1 MGNINELHM
10 QQLFIRRDA
19 RSVLPAVGAA
29 AKAPPGHVFIDQV
42 DGTWFINEGTLDKAL
57 YTNPL
62 VNRYDLVEKFQK
74 RPALNAVIALDEN
87 SNAAAHAAAQ
97 IANKDFEVL
106 GTNMTTAL
114 VTFADGG
121 GITLTT
127 AGADDDQG
135 ILLAHL
141 DTNQTS
147 WASTKWNTA
156 DECIFETVI
165 ETGAS
170 IASYQ
175 IWAGLKLTNTGTIA
189 TDNDQCFFTF
199 NVENT
204 TSATQFVCVTS
215 RSGTDTETASGV
227 TVAAATSYHLKIVI
241 DSARVPRFYINGV
254 LAVTAAA
261 LTDDV
266 DLKPYIG
273 VQALTGAAKAVIVRG
288 LRCSKTLND

>member
-10 QQLFIRRDA
+10 QQLFIRRAA
-19 RSVLPAVGAA
+19 RSVLPAVGDA
-29 AKAPPGHVFIDQV
+29 AKAPPGHLFIDEV
-42 DGTWFINEGTLDKAL
+42 TGTHFVNEGTLDKAL
-57 YTNPL
+57 YTHPL
-62 VNRYDLVEKFQK
+62 ANRYDLVEKFQK

-106 GTNMTTAL
+106 

-147 WASTKWNTA
+147 WAAAKWNTA
-156 DECIFETVI
+156 DEVIFETTI

-170 IASYQ
+170 IANYH
-175 IWAGLKLTNTGTIA
+175 IWAGLKLTNTGAVA
-189 TDNDQCFFTF
+189 TDNDQCFFLF
-199 NVENT
+199 NVENS

-254 LAVTAAA
+254 LVVTAAA

-273 VQALTGAAKAVIVRG
+273 VQALAAAAKAIIVRG

>member
-10 QQLFIRRDA
+10 QQLFIRRAA
-19 RSVLPAVGAA
+19 RSVLPAVGDA
-29 AKAPPGHVFIDQV
+29 AKAPPGHLFIDEV
-42 DGTWFINEGTLDKAL
+42 TGTHFVNEGTLDKAL
-57 YTNPL
+57 YTHPL
-62 VNRYDLVEKFQK
+62 ANRYDLVEKFQK

-87 SNAAAHAAAQ
+87 SNAAAHLAAN
-97 IANKDFEVL
+97 IANRDFEVL

-114 VTFADGG
+114 V
-121 GITLTT
+121 TLTT

-147 WASTKWNTA
+147 WAAAKWNTA
-156 DECIFETVI
+156 DEVIFETTI

-170 IASYQ
+170 IANYH
-175 IWAGLKLTNTGTIA
+175 IWAGLKLTNTGAVA
-189 TDNDQCFFTF
+189 TDNDQCFFLF
-199 NVENT
+199 NVENS

-254 LAVTAAA
+254 LVVTAAA

-273 VQALTGAAKAVIVRG
+273 VQALAAAAKAIIVRG